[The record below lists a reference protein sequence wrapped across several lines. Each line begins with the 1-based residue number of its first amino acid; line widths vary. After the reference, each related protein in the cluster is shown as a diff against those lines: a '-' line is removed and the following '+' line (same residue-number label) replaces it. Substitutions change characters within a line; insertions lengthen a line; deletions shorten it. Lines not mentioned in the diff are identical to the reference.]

1 VEPETQRGNVFV
13 VSAPSGAGK
22 HTILRRVLARDP
34 RLSYSVSMTTR
45 PRRDGE
51 VEGRDYYFVDRA
63 AFEKRRD
70 VGELFEWAEVHGNLY
85 GTLKS
90 EIERLTAVG
99 NDVVLE
105 LDVQGMRNV
114 KRAGMD
120 AVTVFIMAPAIEELG
135 KRLRARGTDS
145 SEAIAIRLRNA
156 EAEIAARHEYD
167 YVIVNKE
174 LDTAV
179 AKFEAIVRS
188 RRRRDGQRPQESGPK

>member
-1 VEPETQRGNVFV
+1 V
-13 VSAPSGAGK
+13 
-22 HTILRRVLARDP
+22 
-34 RLSYSVSMTTR
+34 
-45 PRRDGE
+45 
-51 VEGRDYYFVDRA
+51 
-63 AFEKRRD
+63 AFEKRREA
-70 VGELFEWAEVHGNLY
+70 GELFEWAEVHGNLY

-90 EIERLTAVG
+90 EIERLTAAG
-99 NDVVLE
+99 NDMVLE

-120 AVTVFIMAPAIEELG
+120 AVTVFIMAPKVEELG

-145 SEAIAIRLRNA
+145 PEAIAMRLRNA

-179 AKFEAIVRS
+179 AEFEAIVRS
-188 RRRRDGQRPQESGPK
+188 RRLRDGQRPQERGPK